1 MKFAIRLFL
10 ITALAIGS
18 VACNRGNA
26 PDQSVSAN
34 SERTDRSAEPQ
45 PNNTVQQPPAQRER
59 QPVRETRPAYRAP
72 EKQVSRPAEN
82 NRVDNR
88 TAENRPATRPE
99 TRPDQVRPAD
109 RENRPA
115 ETPRS
120 PATGTVPSGTAM
132 TVTLADAISTDGNK
146 EGDNFTAHLSQPIVV
161 NGKVVA
167 DKGDRVSG
175 HIKKLEEPGKVKGRA
190 RLELVL
196 DEIRTSRDAYKLS
209 TEPFI
214 AVAQDSHSRDA
225 AEIAGGAAVGAAIGA
240 IAGGGKGA
248 AIGAVIGGG
257 TGTTAVLLTK
267 GAQLR
272 LEPETKINF
281 VLSRD
286 VTLPVIRN
294 ANT

>member
-59 QPVRETRPAYRAP
+59 QPVRE
-72 EKQVSRPAEN
+72 
-82 NRVDNR
+82 
-88 TAENRPATRPE
+88 TRPE